1 MVDRKLRPSS
11 FDYALAALA
20 PVLIILMIGSLVYF
34 LITTLYRGDFHAR
47 LMWILGLFTMA
58 SVLVT
63 RIAIEQSRA
72 QSLTYLGLLSAAT
85 LFVAPRFFVL
95 EGLLAPLSIPILIGF
110 LALIVFLADRITM
123 DSTSVED
130 AQDSHGYGL
139 LQSLGILK
147 RTDLTGPD
155 SSKTEITNKN
165 ARAHN
170 PGVWILYFAL
180 GALPVFG
187 LGQFFLP
194 SGQPQ
199 RVALGCLVI
208 YLSSALALL
217 VMISLLAL
225 RQYVRQRDV
234 EMGSGMSFQWLTTGI
249 GSVLG
254 LVILMAILPL
264 PMLGSSTW
272 ELPFKLSSR
281 DDQTPSRWGWG
292 NEQVKQLQGSQPQ
305 ASQPQGSQPQ
315 GSQPQGSQPQGSQ
328 PQASQPQASQPQAS
342 QPQGNQQQ
350 GSQPQGSQP
359 QGSQPQGSQPQAS
372 QPQGSQPQASQ
383 PQGNQQQASQP
394 QGSQP
399 QASQQQGNQPQAS
412 QQQGNQQQGNQ
423 PQGSQPQASQQQG
436 NQQQGNQQQGNQQQ
450 GNQPQGS
457 QPQASQPQG
466 NQQQASQP
474 QASQPQGNQP
484 QGSQPQGNQPQG
496 SQPQGSQPQG
506 SQQQGSQPQGS
517 QQQGNQ
523 PQGNQQQGNQQQPPQ
538 ASNSTWKPPSMDWNL
553 GATMRWLLI
562 GVLALVALVFGVK
575 YLREFL
581 AWFQGAGSDSPRA
594 DGDVSSIVDTQKSV
608 GFRELEDPFQR
619 HRNDPDAIVRALF
632 HAVSIWGREHRV
644 ARGEDETPDEY
655 SRRLGRK
662 YSEVAEPLTQL
673 GLMVSRLAYAKKSIS
688 IHDAQSLRSLWDW
701 MRTGSD

>member
-123 DSTSVED
+123 DCTSVED

-234 EMGSGMSFQWLTTGI
+234 EMGSSMSFQWLTTGI

-292 NEQVKQLQGSQPQ
+292 KEQVK
-305 ASQPQGSQPQ
+305 
-315 GSQPQGSQPQGSQ
+315 
-328 PQASQPQASQPQAS
+328 
-342 QPQGNQQQ
+342 
-350 GSQPQGSQP
+350 
-359 QGSQPQGSQPQAS
+359 
-372 QPQGSQPQASQ
+372 
-383 PQGNQQQASQP
+383 
-394 QGSQP
+394 
-399 QASQQQGNQPQAS
+399 
-412 QQQGNQQQGNQ
+412 
-423 PQGSQPQASQQQG
+423 
-436 NQQQGNQQQGNQQQ
+436 
-450 GNQPQGS
+450 
-457 QPQASQPQG
+457 
-466 NQQQASQP
+466 QP

-484 QGSQPQGNQPQG
+484 QGNQPQASQPQGNQPQG
-496 SQPQGSQPQG
+496 NQPQGNQQQGNQPQGNQPQGNQPQGNQPQGNQPQASQPQGNQPQG
-506 SQQQGSQPQGS
+506 NQPQGN

-523 PQGNQQQGNQQQPPQ
+523 PQGNQQQGNQQQGNQPQGNQPQANQPQANQPQANQPQGNQPQANQPQANQQQANQQQANQQQANQQQANQPQANQPQANQPQGNQQQGNQPQANQQQGNHPQGNQQQANQQQANQQQPPQPPQ
-538 ASNSTWKPPSMDWNL
+538 ASNSSWKPPSIDWNL
-553 GATMRWLLI
+553 GATMRWMLI

-581 AWFQGAGSDSPRA
+581 AWFQGAGSDSSRA
-594 DGDVSSIVDTQKSV
+594 DGDVSSIADTQKAV
-608 GFRELEDPFQR
+608 GFSELEDPFKR
-619 HRNDPDAIVRALF
+619 HLNDPDAIVRALF

-701 MRTGSD
+701 MKAGSV

>member
-315 GSQPQGSQPQGSQ
+315 GSQPQ
-328 PQASQPQASQPQAS
+328 ASQPQAS

-350 GSQPQGSQP
+350 ASQQ
-359 QGSQPQGSQPQAS
+359 QAS

-399 QASQQQGNQPQAS
+399 QASQ
-412 QQQGNQQQGNQ
+412 
-423 PQGSQPQASQQQG
+423 
-436 NQQQGNQQQGNQQQ
+436 
-450 GNQPQGS
+450 
-457 QPQASQPQG
+457 PQG

-474 QASQPQGNQP
+474 QASQPQGNQQQGNQP

-496 SQPQGSQPQG
+496 NQPQGSQPKA
-506 SQQQGSQPQGS
+506 S
-517 QQQGNQ
+517 QQQGNR
-523 PQGNQQQGNQQQPPQ
+523 PQASQQQGNQQQPPQ

>member
-123 DSTSVED
+123 DCTSVED

-234 EMGSGMSFQWLTTGI
+234 EMGSSMSFQWLTTGI

-292 NEQVKQLQGSQPQ
+292 KEQVK
-305 ASQPQGSQPQ
+305 
-315 GSQPQGSQPQGSQ
+315 
-328 PQASQPQASQPQAS
+328 
-342 QPQGNQQQ
+342 
-350 GSQPQGSQP
+350 
-359 QGSQPQGSQPQAS
+359 
-372 QPQGSQPQASQ
+372 
-383 PQGNQQQASQP
+383 
-394 QGSQP
+394 
-399 QASQQQGNQPQAS
+399 
-412 QQQGNQQQGNQ
+412 
-423 PQGSQPQASQQQG
+423 
-436 NQQQGNQQQGNQQQ
+436 
-450 GNQPQGS
+450 
-457 QPQASQPQG
+457 
-466 NQQQASQP
+466 QP

-484 QGSQPQGNQPQG
+484 QGNQPQASQPQGNQPQG
-496 SQPQGSQPQG
+496 N
-506 SQQQGSQPQGS
+506 

-523 PQGNQQQGNQQQPPQ
+523 PQGNQQQGNQPQGNQPQGNQPQGNQPQANQPQANQPQGNQPQANQPQANQQQANQQQANQQQANQQQANQPQANQPQANQPQGNQQQGNQPQANQQQGNHPQGNQQQANQQQANQQQANQQQPPQPPQ
-538 ASNSTWKPPSMDWNL
+538 ASNSSWKPPSIDWNL
-553 GATMRWLLI
+553 GATMRWMLI

-581 AWFQGAGSDSPRA
+581 AWFQGAGSDSSRA
-594 DGDVSSIVDTQKSV
+594 DGDVSSIADTQKAV
-608 GFRELEDPFQR
+608 GFSELEDPFKR
-619 HRNDPDAIVRALF
+619 HLNDPDAIVRALF

-701 MRTGSD
+701 MKAGSV

>member
-328 PQASQPQASQPQAS
+328 PQ
-342 QPQGNQQQ
+342 

-372 QPQGSQPQASQ
+372 QPQASQ
-383 PQGNQQQASQP
+383 PQGNQQQAS
-394 QGSQP
+394 
-399 QASQQQGNQPQAS
+399 
-412 QQQGNQQQGNQ
+412 
-423 PQGSQPQASQQQG
+423 
-436 NQQQGNQQQGNQQQ
+436 
-450 GNQPQGS
+450 QPQGS

-474 QASQPQGNQP
+474 QASQPQGSQP
-484 QGSQPQGNQPQG
+484 QGNQPQGNQPQG
-496 SQPQGSQPQG
+496 SQPQGNQQQGNQP
-506 SQQQGSQPQGS
+506 QGSQPQGS

>member
-292 NEQVKQLQGSQPQ
+292 NEQVKQ
-305 ASQPQGSQPQ
+305 
-315 GSQPQGSQPQGSQ
+315 

-342 QPQGNQQQ
+342 QPQGNQPQGNQQQGNQQQGNQQQ
-350 GSQPQGSQP
+350 GSQPQGNQQQASQQQGNQQQGNQPQGSQP
-359 QGSQPQGSQPQAS
+359 QGSQPQG
-372 QPQGSQPQASQ
+372 SQ

-399 QASQQQGNQPQAS
+399 QASQP
-412 QQQGNQQQGNQ
+412 QGNQ
-423 PQGSQPQASQQQG
+423 PQGSQPQ
-436 NQQQGNQQQGNQQQ
+436 
-450 GNQPQGS
+450 GS
-457 QPQASQPQG
+457 QP
-466 NQQQASQP
+466 QASQP

-496 SQPQGSQPQG
+496 SQPQGNQPQG
-506 SQQQGSQPQGS
+506 SQPQGNQPQGSQPQGNQQQGNQPQGSQPQGS